1 MNCHDGERYLKNS
14 ILSILNQDYKNWEL
28 IFWDNKSKDKSK
40 EIVLNFKD
48 KRIKYFRSKNFTT
61 LYKARNLAISKA
73 KGEYVSFLDT
83 DDWWSKK
90 KLFKQVELIKKNKSI
105 NFIHS
110 NFYVYGQQSK
120 VKKLYSSKKI
130 PNGKI
135 TQYLLNDYK
144 LGILT
149 VLMKRTFFKKKKFN
163 TKYNI
168 IGDFDYFI
176 KLIIKEFFFYIN
188 EPLAYY
194 REHKKNYS
202 KNISIY
208 SNEINNWLKSNSKKL
223 KKKNFSTKKIV
234 YYSKKLKLKKFFR
247 LGP

>member
-14 ILSILNQDYKNWEL
+14 ILSILNQDYKKWEL
-28 IFWDNKSKDKSK
+28 IFWDNQSKDKSK
-40 EIVLNFKD
+40 EIVSNFKD
-48 KRIKYFRSKNFTT
+48 KRIKYFKSKNFTS

-73 KGEYVSFLDT
+73 KGEYISFLDT
-83 DDWWSKK
+83 DDYWIKK
-90 KLFKQVELIKKNKSI
+90 KLFKQVELIKKDKNI

-110 NFYVYGQQSK
+110 NFYVYDQLTK
-120 VKKLYSSKKI
+120 KKKLYSLKKI

-135 TQYLLNDYK
+135 TQSLLNDYK
-144 LGILT
+144 LGVLT
-149 VLMKRTFFKKKKFN
+149 VMMKRAFFKKKKFN
-163 TKYNI
+163 TRYNI

-176 KLIIKEFFFYIN
+176 KLSIKENFFYIN

-194 REHKKNYS
+194 RLHKKNYS

-208 SNEINNWLKSNSKKL
+208 CNELNNWLRFNSKNL
-223 KKKNFSTKKIV
+223 YKKNFSTQKID